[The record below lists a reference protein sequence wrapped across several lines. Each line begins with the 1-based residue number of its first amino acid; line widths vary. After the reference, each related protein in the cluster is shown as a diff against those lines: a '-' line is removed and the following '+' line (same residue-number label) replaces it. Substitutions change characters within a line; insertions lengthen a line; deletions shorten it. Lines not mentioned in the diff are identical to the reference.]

1 VLKRGAWVVLVLC
14 GLAVQLA
21 RADTVL
27 VSSTSLVIG
36 NQSSV
41 YSFQAPGAGTV
52 VAQVT
57 NVDWPQLL
65 SSLSFTAGSANQ
77 VMSSWSDPGSQP
89 SATLSFDVSGPGMYF
104 ADILATAGGPLDLG
118 VYSLSIKFLPAAPVP
133 LPAPAWLLLAGLAA
147 LLAWWRAAS
156 RRPAIAAG
164 LGVPARQG
172 A

>member
-1 VLKRGAWVVLVLC
+1 MLC
-14 GLAVQLA
+14 RLAVQLA

-36 NQSSV
+36 SQSTV
-41 YSFQAPGAGTV
+41 YSFQATGAGTM

-65 SSLSFTAGSANQ
+65 SSLSFTAGSANH
-77 VMSSWSDPGSQP
+77 VMSSWSDPGSQL
-89 SATLSFDVSGPGMYF
+89 SATLSFNVSGPGMYF

-118 VYSLSIKFLPAAPVP
+118 VYSLSIKFLPATAPVP

-147 LLAWWRAAS
+147 LLARWRTAS
-156 RRPAIAAG
+156 RRPAIADRSDI
-164 LGVPARQG
+164 PALQG